1 MIIADT
7 SVWIDYFNGKVD
19 SYTDELDKQ
28 LNEGNVVLGD
38 LILLEILQGIKS
50 DKEYSKTKKIL
61 ETLDQYEMLGQSM
74 VTRCANNY
82 RQLRKQGMTIRKT
95 ADVIIATFC
104 IENKIPLLFTDR
116 DFKPFVEHCGLI
128 SVVPKT

>member
-50 DKEYSKTKKIL
+50 DKEYNKTKMIL
-61 ETLDQYEMLGQSM
+61 ETLDQYEMLGHNM

-95 ADVIIATFC
+95 ADVIIATFS

>member
-1 MIIADT
+1 M
-7 SVWIDYFNGKVD
+7 
-19 SYTDELDKQ
+19 
-28 LNEGNVVLGD
+28 
-38 LILLEILQGIKS
+38 LEILQGIKS
-50 DKEYSKTKKIL
+50 DKEYNKTKKIL
-61 ETLDQYEMLGQSM
+61 ETLDQYEMLGHNM

-116 DFKPFVEHCGLI
+116 DFKPFLEHCGLI